1 MAYRVLVVE
10 DNHEVRRMVTASLKT
25 LSAEIDVLDVPSAE
39 EALVISATL
48 QLDLV
53 VLDFRLPGMTG
64 LDMVTRLR
72 KRRPEAKIILVTGVE
87 DPAIRQQ
94 IAQAQAEAFFFK
106 PIEVDKFLE
115 AAKSCL
121 WGGPA
126 ELVLAPPVSQ
136 PAATA
141 PETHPIQSPPPA
153 SATASSAAQ
162 KTAQPAAHIAVQP
175 TAHTAFQPAAQPAAP
190 QGYLPTLDERL
201 TSLKQQLRAV
211 SVLLVSEAGQ
221 VLEVAGNPSQLT
233 AGSALFTSLMDAFHA
248 AVQIAQATGRVSSL
262 QFFAS
267 QRQTLYVVPVGF
279 NHALFAVTSGNFES
293 DKLSTIDRYFQLA
306 VRDLLDILARLAAE
320 ELTRQ
325 ANLDKLRADLPTQIP
340 VDRATRQ
347 RVDEMLS
354 KAGKAANQ
362 QEADS
367 FWDDLGEGDAQ
378 DKGHAKDTLTYDQ
391 AHDLGITPG
400 DKKPG

>member
-25 LSAEIDVLDVPSAE
+25 LSAEVDVLDVPSAE
-39 EALVISATL
+39 EALVISASL
-48 QLDLV
+48 PLDLV

-64 LDMVTRLR
+64 LDMVGRLR
-72 KRRPEAKIILVTGVE
+72 KRRPDAKIILVTGVE
-87 DPAIRQQ
+87 DTAIRQQ

-115 AAKSCL
+115 AARNCL

-126 ELVLAPPVSQ
+126 EFAPVLPVSQ
-136 PAATA
+136 PASTL
-141 PETHPIQSPPPA
+141 PEAHPVVSPPPTPKAEPPAEKKTPA
-153 SATASSAAQ
+153 SAAPT
-162 KTAQPAAHIAVQP
+162 AVQP
-175 TAHTAFQPAAQPAAP
+175 VAQPAAP

-201 TSLKQQLRAV
+201 TTLKQQLRALA
-211 SVLLVSEAGQ
+211 VLLVSEAGQ

-248 AVQIAQATGRVSSL
+248 AVQISQATGRVSSL

-267 QRQTLYVVPVGF
+267 QRQCLYVTPVGF

-306 VRDLLDILARLAAE
+306 VRDLLDILARLEAE
-320 ELTRQ
+320 EQARQ
-325 ANLDKLRADLPTQIP
+325 ANLDKLRADLPSQIP

-347 RVDEMLS
+347 RVDEMLT

-367 FWDDLGEGDAQ
+367 FWDDLGEGDEQ
-378 DKGHAKDTLTYDQ
+378 DSGHAKDTLTYDQ
-391 AHDLGITPG
+391 AHDLGLASG
-400 DKKPG
+400 QEKSG

>member
-25 LSAEIDVLDVPSAE
+25 LGAEIDVLDVPSAE
-39 EALVISATL
+39 EALVISASL
-48 QLDLV
+48 PLDLV

-87 DPAIRQQ
+87 DTAIRQQ
-94 IAQAQAEAFFFK
+94 IAQAQAEAYFFK

-126 ELVLAPPVSQ
+126 ELASAPPFSQ
-136 PAATA
+136 PASTL
-141 PETHPIQSPPPA
+141 PETHPIESPPPA
-153 SATASSAAQ
+153 SAAASPAAQ
-162 KTAQPAAHIAVQP
+162 KTAQPAAYATVQPAVQP
-175 TAHTAFQPAAQPAAP
+175 TAP

-201 TSLKQQLRAV
+201 TTLKQQLRAV
-211 SVLLVSEAGQ
+211 SVLLVNEAGQ

-248 AVQIAQATGRVSSL
+248 AVQISQATGRISSL

-306 VRDLLDILARLAAE
+306 VRDLQDILARLAAE
-320 ELTRQ
+320 EQARQ
-325 ANLDKLRADLPTQIP
+325 ASLEKLRADLPSQIP

-354 KAGKAANQ
+354 KAGKSANQ

-367 FWDDLGEGDAQ
+367 FWDELGEGDAQ
-378 DKGHAKDTLTYDQ
+378 EKGQGKDTLTYDQ